1 MQAAERERLNR
12 TMSGVSANTVGAV
25 VKGGVCLGVLALLAL
40 IGSSVND
47 NGTVAAGVSG
57 ADRGTASARD
67 NVRATA
73 HRKLV
78 FDERRARFEGH
89 TSAPPAP
96 EPARDG
102 RVSIIAP

>member
-12 TMSGVSANTVGAV
+12 AMSGVSANTVGV
-25 VKGGVCLGVLALLAL
+25 VAKCGVCLGFLALLAL

-47 NGTVAAGVSG
+47 NDTVAAGVSG
-57 ADRGTASARD
+57 ADHATASAHD
-67 NVRATA
+67 GVRAAA

-89 TSAPPAP
+89 ASELLAI

-102 RVSIIAP
+102 HMAIIAP